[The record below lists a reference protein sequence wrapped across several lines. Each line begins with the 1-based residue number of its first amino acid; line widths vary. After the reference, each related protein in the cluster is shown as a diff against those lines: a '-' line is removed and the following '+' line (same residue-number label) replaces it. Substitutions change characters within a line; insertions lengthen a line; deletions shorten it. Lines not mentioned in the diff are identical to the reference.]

1 MTLNYYKGGS
11 LRTKIFIGFMVV
23 CFFSVIGSTA
33 MSFLV
38 IKRSF
43 TEHSTSDMQNKFE
56 ALMKTLDYAISHTNV
71 TDERDLS
78 KILQSHIYQI
88 SDVNKHDVIIYDL
101 LGNYLVSNK
110 EINLVK
116 QKKVPKKILQE
127 ILKSDKRIDVQEYD
141 EEVGNNVTSSYMV
154 LKNNMLE
161 PIALVYFPF
170 YHNDD
175 IYYGAIDKYLRY
187 IILVNLF
194 LVLLSVWISWVI
206 SKNLTKTITQIS
218 ELITRTTLFGKEMK
232 PIKYFHNDELSGLV
246 KSYNKMIYQ
255 IEDQKMLLA
264 NKEREEAWREM
275 AKQVAHEVKNPLTPM
290 KLIIQNFERK
300 FDKNDP
306 DIDVKVKN
314 LSKSLVDQI
323 DLVATVASAFSEFA
337 KLPTK
342 HDEVFD
348 LKEEVEN
355 LVRVFNENGNI
366 YLHLNKEKIFI
377 NMDKIYLSRILTN
390 MITNAKQ
397 AISEERKSIINIDV
411 EHFNKKV
418 VIIVGDN
425 GIGIPKDKLEQIF
438 EPNFTT
444 KNSGMGLG
452 LTMVKK
458 MIEEYKGE
466 ISVKSEEGRGT
477 KFTIVLPTNVNEFKN
492 QKI

>member
-1 MTLNYYKGGS
+1 MALNYNKGSS

-23 CFFSVIGSTA
+23 CFFSVIGSTV
-33 MSFLV
+33 MSFLI
-38 IKRSF
+38 IKKSV
-43 TEHSTSDMQNKFE
+43 TEHSSVDMQSKFE

-71 TDERDLS
+71 TEKKDLAQ
-78 KILQSHIYQI
+78 ILQGKIYEI
-88 SDVNKHDVIIYDL
+88 SDINKHDVVIYDL
-101 LGNYLVSNK
+101 QGNYLVSNK
-110 EINLVK
+110 EKNLIN
-116 QKKVPKKILQE
+116 QKKAPKEILSKV
-127 ILKSDKRIDVQEYD
+127 LKSDKRIDLQEFD
-141 EEVGNNVTSSYMV
+141 EEIGSNVTSSYMI

-161 PIALVYFPF
+161 PIAVVYFPF
-170 YHNDD
+170 YYNDD
-175 IYYGAIDKYLRY
+175 IYYGAIDKYLEY
-187 IILVNLF
+187 IVLVNLF
-194 LVLLSVWISWVI
+194 LILLSIWLSWII
-206 SKNLTKTITQIS
+206 SKTLTKTITQIS

-232 PIKYFHNDELSGLV
+232 PIKYFQNDELSGLV

-255 IEDQKMLLA
+255 IEDQKLLLA

-306 DIDVKVKN
+306 NIDKKVSD

-342 HDEVFD
+342 NDEVFD
-348 LKEEVEN
+348 LKEELEN
-355 LVRVFNENGNI
+355 LVRVFNEDGNI
-366 YLHLNKEKIFI
+366 YFHVNRDKIFVK
-377 NMDKIYLSRILTN
+377 MDKIYLSRIFTN

-397 AISEERKSIINIDV
+397 AIFEGRKSIINIDV

-418 VIIVGDN
+418 VMIVSDN

-466 ISVKSEEGRGT
+466 ISVKSTEGKGT
-477 KFTIVLPTNVNEFKN
+477 KFTIILPTNA
-492 QKI
+492 

>member
-1 MTLNYYKGGS
+1 
-11 LRTKIFIGFMVV
+11 MVV
-23 CFFSVIGSTA
+23 CFFSVIGSTV
-33 MSFLV
+33 MSFLI
-38 IKRSF
+38 IKKSV
-43 TEHSTSDMQNKFE
+43 TEHSSADMQNKFE

-71 TDERDLS
+71 TDKKDLAQ
-78 KILQSHIYQI
+78 ILQGKIYEI
-88 SDVNKHDVIIYDL
+88 SDVNKHDVVIYDL
-101 LGNYLVSNK
+101 QGNYLVSNK
-110 EINLVK
+110 EKNLIS
-116 QKKVPKKILQE
+116 QKKVPKEILSKV
-127 ILKSDKRIDVQEYD
+127 LKSDKRIDLQEFD
-141 EEVGNNVTSSYMV
+141 EEIENNVTSSYMI

-161 PIALVYFPF
+161 PIAVVYFPF
-170 YHNDD
+170 YHNDSM
-175 IYYGAIDKYLRY
+175 YYGAIDKYLQY

-194 LVLLSVWISWVI
+194 LILLSIWLSWII
-206 SKNLTKTITQIS
+206 SKTLTKTITQIS

-232 PIKYFHNDELSGLV
+232 PIKYFQNDELSGLV

-255 IEDQKMLLA
+255 IEDQKLLLA

-306 DIDVKVKN
+306 NIDKKVSD
-314 LSKSLVDQI
+314 LSRSLVDQI

-342 HDEVFD
+342 NDEVFD
-348 LKEEVEN
+348 LKEELEN
-355 LVRVFNENGNI
+355 LVRVFNEDGNI
-366 YLHLNKEKIFI
+366 YFHVNRDKIFVK
-377 NMDKIYLSRILTN
+377 MDRIYLSRIFTN

-418 VIIVGDN
+418 VIIVSDN

-466 ISVKSEEGRGT
+466 ISVKSTQGKGA
-477 KFTIVLPTNVNEFKN
+477 KFTIVLPTNA
-492 QKI
+492 

>member
-1 MTLNYYKGGS
+1 MALNYNKGSS

-23 CFFSVIGSTA
+23 CFFSVIGSTV
-33 MSFLV
+33 MSFLI
-38 IKRSF
+38 IKKSV
-43 TEHSTSDMQNKFE
+43 TEHSSVDMQSKFE

-71 TDERDLS
+71 TEKKDLAQ
-78 KILQSHIYQI
+78 ILQGKIYEI
-88 SDVNKHDVIIYDL
+88 SDINKHDVVIYDL
-101 LGNYLVSNK
+101 QGNYLVSNK
-110 EINLVK
+110 EKNLIN
-116 QKKVPKKILQE
+116 QKKVPKEILSKV
-127 ILKSDKRIDVQEYD
+127 LKSDKRIDIQEFD
-141 EEVGNNVTSSYMV
+141 EEIGSNVTSSYMI

-161 PIALVYFPF
+161 PIAVVYFPF
-170 YHNDD
+170 YYNDD
-175 IYYGAIDKYLRY
+175 IYYGAIDKYLEY

-194 LVLLSVWISWVI
+194 LILLSIWLSWII
-206 SKNLTKTITQIS
+206 SKTLTKTITQIS

-232 PIKYFHNDELSGLV
+232 PIKYFQNDELSGLV

-255 IEDQKMLLA
+255 IEDQKLLLA

-306 DIDVKVKN
+306 NIDKKVSD

-342 HDEVFD
+342 NDEVFD
-348 LKEEVEN
+348 LKEELEN
-355 LVRVFNENGNI
+355 LVRVFNEDGNI
-366 YLHLNKEKIFI
+366 YFHVNRDKIFVK
-377 NMDKIYLSRILTN
+377 MDKIYLSRIFTN

-397 AISEERKSIINIDV
+397 AIFEGRKSIINIDV

-418 VIIVGDN
+418 VMIVSDN

-466 ISVKSEEGRGT
+466 ISVKSTEGKGT
-477 KFTIVLPTNVNEFKN
+477 KFTIILPTNA
-492 QKI
+492 

>member
-1 MTLNYYKGGS
+1 MALNYNKGSS

-23 CFFSVIGSTA
+23 CFFSVIGSTV
-33 MSFLV
+33 MSFLI
-38 IKRSF
+38 IKKSV
-43 TEHSTSDMQNKFE
+43 TEHSSVDMQSKFE

-71 TDERDLS
+71 TEKKDLAQ
-78 KILQSHIYQI
+78 ILQGKIYEI
-88 SDVNKHDVIIYDL
+88 SDINKHDVVIYDL
-101 LGNYLVSNK
+101 QGNYLVSNK
-110 EINLVK
+110 EKNLIN
-116 QKKVPKKILQE
+116 QKKVPKEILSKV
-127 ILKSDKRIDVQEYD
+127 LKSDKRIDLQEFD
-141 EEVGNNVTSSYMV
+141 EEIGSNVTSSYMI

-161 PIALVYFPF
+161 PIAVVYFPF
-170 YHNDD
+170 YYNDD
-175 IYYGAIDKYLRY
+175 IYYGAIDKYLEY
-187 IILVNLF
+187 IVLVNLF
-194 LVLLSVWISWVI
+194 LILLSIWLSWII
-206 SKNLTKTITQIS
+206 SKTLTKTITQIS

-232 PIKYFHNDELSGLV
+232 PIKYFQNDELSGLV

-255 IEDQKMLLA
+255 IEDQKLLLA

-306 DIDVKVKN
+306 NIDKKVSD

-342 HDEVFD
+342 NDEVFD
-348 LKEEVEN
+348 LKEELEN
-355 LVRVFNENGNI
+355 LVRVFNEDGNI
-366 YLHLNKEKIFI
+366 YFHVNRDKIFVK
-377 NMDKIYLSRILTN
+377 MDKIYLSRIFTN

-397 AISEERKSIINIDV
+397 AIFEGRKSIINIDV

-418 VIIVGDN
+418 VMIVSDN

-466 ISVKSEEGRGT
+466 ISVKSTEGKGT
-477 KFTIVLPTNVNEFKN
+477 KFTIILPTNA
-492 QKI
+492 

>member
-1 MTLNYYKGGS
+1 MALQQRYS

-23 CFFSVIGSTA
+23 CFFSIIGSTA
-33 MSFLV
+33 MSYLI
-38 IKRSF
+38 IKKSIS
-43 TEHSTSDMQNKFE
+43 EHSSTDMQNKFE
-56 ALMKTLDYAISHTNV
+56 ALMKTLDYAISHTNI
-71 TDERDLS
+71 TEEKDLA
-78 KILQSHIYQI
+78 KILQNQIYEI
-88 SDVNKHDVIIYDL
+88 SDVNKHDVVIYDL
-101 LGNYLVSNK
+101 QGNYLVSNK
-110 EINLVK
+110 EIDLIES
-116 QKKVPKKILQE
+116 KKIPNE
-127 ILKSDKRIDVQEYD
+127 ILRNVLHSDKRLDVQEFD
-141 EEVGNNVTSSYMV
+141 EKVGNNVTSSYMI

-161 PIALVYFPF
+161 PIAIVFFPF

-175 IYYGAIDKYLRY
+175 AYSSAFNKYVQF

-194 LVLLSVWISWVI
+194 LILLSVWLSWII
-206 SKNLTKTITQIS
+206 SKNLTKTITRIS
-218 ELITRTTLFGKEMK
+218 DLITRTTLFGREMR
-232 PIKYFHNDELSGLV
+232 PIKYFQNDELSGLV

-255 IEDQKMLLA
+255 IEDQKLLLA

-290 KLIIQNFERK
+290 KLLIQNFERK

-306 DIDVKVKN
+306 EIDAKIRN

-337 KLPTK
+337 KLPAK
-342 HDEVFD
+342 NDEHFN
-348 LKEEVEN
+348 LTEELEN
-355 LVRVFNENGNI
+355 LVRVFNEDANI
-366 YLHLNKEKIFI
+366 YFHSNKNNILVK
-377 NMDKIYLSRILTN
+377 MDKIYLSRIFTN

-397 AISEERKSIINIDV
+397 AVSEKRKSIINIDV

-418 VIIVGDN
+418 VITVEDN
-425 GIGIPKDKLEQIF
+425 GIGIPKDKQEQIF

-466 ISVKSEEGRGT
+466 ISVKSDSDKGA
-477 KFTIVLPTNVNEFKN
+477 KFTIILPTNVE
-492 QKI
+492 